1 MHKHNLAE
9 ISNALEKFSSHGL
22 EDLSKAALM
31 DRVDSKF
38 IIPRD
43 KLAATLERVSDYYS
57 VLQIEDKRI
66 FRYENIY
73 YDTGDLDFYHS
84 HHNGKLNRYKVRY
97 RNYVD
102 SGSAYLEVKFKNN
115 KKRTQKTRIKIDE
128 SPSLAIKRSQDFL
141 NNCGLDN
148 ATTLLP
154 VQNGGYHRV
163 ALANEAAAERITID
177 IGVYFTDLASM
188 DTGMDNRKP
197 IGDFVIAELKQA
209 KMNRK
214 SPFYQLMRDQGFKK
228 LSFSKYCMG
237 MQFVHKGQLKA
248 NKFKATNLYINQ
260 L

>member
-1 MHKHNLAE
+1 MHKHNLE
-9 ISNALEKFSSHGL
+9 DINSTLEKFSPHRL

-38 IIPRD
+38 IIPRN
-43 KLAATLERVSDYYS
+43 KLATTLERLSNDYS
-57 VLQIEDKRI
+57 VLEIEDKRI

-115 KKRTQKTRIKIDE
+115 KKRTQKTRIKVDE
-128 SPSLAIKRSQDFL
+128 SPALAIERSQDFL
-141 NNCGLDN
+141 NNCGLEN
-148 ATTLLP
+148 ATSLQA

-177 IGVYFTDLASM
+177 IGVYFTDLPNLDA
-188 DTGMDNRKP
+188 DVNTRKP

-214 SPFYQLMRDQGFKK
+214 SPFYQLMREQGFRK

-237 MQFVHKGQLKA
+237 MQFVHKGVLKA